1 MPLESTPYLAGLT
14 ATLSGPVG
22 IAFSLTLL
30 GAITV
35 GSLRALGRDALKER
49 TNAIGTSDIPRE
61 LLIPVVRNDPD
72 LVAHSA
78 VANRVSDLFA
88 RCEWSQLSLE
98 IKTWERRLDATP
110 GGTRHHDIAVETCL
124 MPLQSCLDEAGRNSL
139 DDLVEAENM
148 VADYVARH
156 QEARDDH
163 VHAVIAACAHMLVG
177 DNCRAEFWPEAEKA
191 RAYRHQAQ
199 HFLKARAILSRY
211 DATSMMSP
219 LLAGANYELALG
231 TPDGQTRLPKLFEEW
246 IDLDPSNPS
255 IYSIHM
261 PQLFADGP
269 IRLTVL
275 AAEADKAEERTRET
289 LGVGGFALCVMPAVA
304 DCPELRDHVDVERLS
319 NGLLDLARLSGT
331 QADVNWAAATLALES
346 TFGDKARR
354 NALQTAFDTL
364 VRRHLGVI
372 YPRLWHIPLEDIRG
386 LLAETFERSG
396 APKIT
401 ENPDYPVYSAK
412 AA

>member
-1 MPLESTPYLAGLT
+1 MPLETTPYLAGLT

-30 GAITV
+30 GAITA
-35 GSLRALGRDALKER
+35 GSLRTLGHNARQQR
-49 TNAIGTSDIPRE
+49 TNAVGTSDIARE

-88 RCEWSQLSLE
+88 RCEWAQLSLE

-124 MPLQSCLDEAGRNSL
+124 LPLQSCLDEAGRTSL
-139 DDLVEAENM
+139 DDLAEAEEM

-156 QEARDDH
+156 HEATDDH

-177 DNCRAEFWPEAEKA
+177 DNCRAEFWPEAQKE
-191 RAYRHQAQ
+191 RAYRHQAR
-199 HFLKARAILSRY
+199 HFLKARAILSKY

-231 TPDGQTRLPKLFEEW
+231 TPDGQVRLPKMFEDW
-246 IDLDPSNPS
+246 IDLDPSNPT
-255 IYSIHM
+255 IYAVHM
-261 PQLFADGP
+261 PQLLGDGP
-269 IRLTVL
+269 IRLKAL
-275 AAEADKAEERTRET
+275 QDEANNAEERTRET
-289 LGVGGFALCVMPAVA
+289 LGVGGYALCVLPAMI
-304 DCPELRDHVDVERLS
+304 DCPELRDHVDYERLAT
-319 NGLLDLARLSGT
+319 GLLDLARLSGT
-331 QADVNWAAATLALES
+331 QADVNWAAATLAQEANH
-346 TFGDKARR
+346 GDEARQQV
-354 NALQTAFDTL
+354 LQTAFDTL

-372 YPRLWHIPLEDIRG
+372 YPRLWHIPLEDIRA
-386 LLAETFERSG
+386 LLAETFKRSG